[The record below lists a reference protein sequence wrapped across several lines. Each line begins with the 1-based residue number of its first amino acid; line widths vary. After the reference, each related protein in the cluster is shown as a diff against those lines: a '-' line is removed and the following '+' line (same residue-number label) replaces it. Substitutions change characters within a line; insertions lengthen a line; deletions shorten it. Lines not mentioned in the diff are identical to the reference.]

1 MITSISNDRIKWIR
15 GLQSRRRNREADRV
29 FVAEGVR
36 WAEEFVA
43 AQLSPELVLYT
54 QDLDQRERTALG
66 RLTALGAEALEVSPE
81 VMATCSDTEAPQRIL
96 VVGHQP
102 AWELS
107 VEFDWL
113 LVADRISDP
122 GNLGTILRTAL
133 AAGVGALLLVK
144 GTVDPYNPK
153 VVRAAMGAHLRL
165 PMEFVEPQDLSTRL
179 AGFKTYVAQA
189 RSGPA
194 YTEVDWRGPVALI
207 IGSEAHGPAD
217 QLNDLADG
225 STHIPIE
232 ADADS
237 LNAAVAAAVI
247 LFEIRRQRGSQ

>member
-1 MITSISNDRIKWIR
+1 MITSTSNERIKWIR

-43 AQLSPELVLYT
+43 AQRAPVLVLHT

-66 RLTALGAEALEVSPE
+66 RLTALGAEALEVSPD
-81 VMATCSDTEAPQRIL
+81 VMAACSDTESPQRIL
-96 VVGHQP
+96 VVGNQP
-102 AWELS
+102 MWEGRG
-107 VEFDWL
+107 EFDWL

-122 GNLGTILRTAL
+122 GNLGTLLRTSL

-165 PMEFVEPQDLSTRL
+165 PIEFVERKNLPARL
-179 AGFKTYVAQA
+179 AGYKTCVAQA
-189 RSGPA
+189 QSGPP

-217 QLNDLADG
+217 QLTDLADG

-232 ADADS
+232 AEVDS